1 MSISQQTATEIIDT
15 AKWLFGYQFRQEEK
29 VWAPVYQGGRAFDV
43 LRFIEEADAEGR
55 EIYAPEIAERLNI
68 GKERARALVLQLR
81 AIRRVVLRPR
91 TRHGYPLTTLLTPED
106 LAKPWDHV
114 PR

>member
-15 AKWLFGYQFRQEEK
+15 AKWVFGYPTHYKERLWRPVFQE
-29 VWAPVYQGGRAFDV
+29 GRAFEV
-43 LRFIEEADAEGR
+43 LRFIEEADADGR
-55 EIYAPEIAERLNI
+55 EICTPEIAEKLNI
-68 GKERARALVLQLR
+68 GEPRARQLVLKLR
-81 AIRRVVLRPR
+81 ANRRVVLRPR

-106 LAKPWDHV
+106 LANPWDHV